1 MDSLFLRS
9 HFGRAPGGDFHH
21 RGVLREERGR
31 GARTRA
37 AEGEE
42 NVDLMA
48 KIDEAVKNAEDKASA
63 RARELQQATAQ
74 QAVAQEEKGETKR
87 KRPPEAGRGGEIG
100 ACNLQKN
107 TCSAAAHQSPSP
119 RPSAT
124 TPDFSDD
131 EAIGDWVYETWCRT
145 KMLK

>member
-1 MDSLFLRS
+1 MVFI
-9 HFGRAPGGDFHH
+9 PK
-21 RGVLREERGR
+21 
-31 GARTRA
+31 
-37 AEGEE
+37 E

-48 KIDEAVKNAEDKASA
+48 KIDKAVKNAKDKASA

-124 TPDFSDD
+124 IPDFSDD